1 MLILVA
7 GLTLAASLG
16 PSLDQPD
23 PNSWRTYNPA
33 ETPRNYSAEHL
44 RQGLDEHGPTAVL
57 HCADHQE
64 AVARGAGPDV
74 GSRRRL

>member
-33 ETPRNYSAEHL
+33 ETQETIQQNTCVKGWTS
-44 RQGLDEHGPTAVL
+44 TARPPFFIAQTIKRSDWL
-57 HCADHQE
+57 SSP
-64 AVARGAGPDV
+64 AR
-74 GSRRRL
+74 